1 MYMYMCT
8 CLCVTSI
15 VEHVCLYVC
24 VYFHCLVQLSPSHQ
38 RILWFMAILD
48 SIEVVFEVFMEQ
60 LMREPGKYCAVI
72 ITQCIK

>member
-1 MYMYMCT
+1 M
-8 CLCVTSI
+8 
-15 VEHVCLYVC
+15 
-24 VYFHCLVQLSPSHQ
+24 QLSPSHQ

-60 LMREPGKYCAVI
+60 LMREPGKYGAVI